1 MGFYAHFM
9 ASERT
14 TFENYDMIVYWQVIV
29 YMTGE
34 ELLTCA
40 LDIGE
45 RMVIC
50 GGEIWRVEDSVTR
63 ICRAGGAERVDI
75 FSITSCI
82 IATLWMP
89 GHTEGITQTRRI
101 LSRSTNLHLL
111 DQLNDLSRRLCS
123 GEMNLEMV
131 RSALQEIDSIA
142 PYPKWASYLAFAL
155 ISAAFTYFFG
165 GTWMDTAVSGIIG
178 LALRFL
184 DGRVHR
190 MGLNNLVSNLLCS
203 AACGV
208 LAIFSVYYGLGQSV
222 DKIMIGNIMPLV
234 PGVALTNAIRDLF
247 SGDLVSGLW
256 RFIDA
261 LLLAASIALGFAL
274 AWAALGGIL

>member
-1 MGFYAHFM
+1 MALGETFLQKYA
-9 ASERT
+9 
-14 TFENYDMIVYWQVIV
+14 MIGYWQVIV
-29 YMTGE
+29 TMTGE

-45 RMVIC
+45 RMVVC

-63 ICRAGGAERVDI
+63 ICKAGGAERVDI

-82 IATLWMP
+82 IATIWMP
-89 GHTEGITQTRRI
+89 GHTVGITQTRRI
-101 LSRSTNLHLL
+101 LSRSTDLNVL
-111 DQLNDLSRRLCS
+111 DRLNDLSRRICS
-123 GEMNLEMV
+123 GEMDPSAV
-131 RSALQEIDSIA
+131 RSALEELDAA
-142 PYPKWASYLAFAL
+142 PKYPRWAGYLAFAL

-165 GTWMDTAVSGIIG
+165 GTWTDTLVSGVIG
-178 LALRFL
+178 LVLRFL
-184 DGRVHR
+184 DVRVHR
-190 MGLNNLVSNLLCS
+190 MELNNLVANLLCS

-208 LAIFSVYYGLGQSV
+208 LAIFAVYAGLGHSV

-234 PGVALTNAIRDLF
+234 PGVALTNAMRDLF